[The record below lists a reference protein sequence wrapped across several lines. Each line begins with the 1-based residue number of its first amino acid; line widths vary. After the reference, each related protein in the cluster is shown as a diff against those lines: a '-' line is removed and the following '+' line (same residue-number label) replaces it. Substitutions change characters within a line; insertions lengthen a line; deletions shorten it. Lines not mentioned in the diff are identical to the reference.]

1 MRKALLTLAVLCL
14 AAATLSARSIYLK
27 GGVLTTLEDTTVETF
42 GDDMNFCFAYRF
54 SDGSIHMNHSK
65 GIHTVTE
72 YGCRDLS
79 LDNGH
84 TWQNN
89 PRGGCLGINTF
100 EGLNGEKFQ
109 IHCWLAKFQKVH
121 TVTLSQYDDD
131 THTKKTV
138 GTCQVE
144 MPKPSS
150 FHMHRDV
157 ARLASGK
164 LLATAYGKVEGG
176 KKDYCFVIESTDDGR
191 TWKFLSVVADDP
203 EGKTAEGPDEATL
216 FQLKDGRVC
225 CFYRDGGMDYLHQ
238 CFSSDEG
245 ATWTEPE
252 AITLFKG
259 AASPNGRVLA
269 DGTIVVI
276 SGRPNVYLLVD
287 FTGTGKNYQK
297 VEIYHGAGSSYASVL
312 ETAPN
317 EILCLYDESNFGS
330 WKSATPFS
338 RIHASRF
345 TLKQLADEL
354 GIPNDPLADKYDY
367 IYRPR
372 KLSDL
377 TERRQVV
384 PTYKP
389 KDKFPN
395 ALATM
400 EVVEIPERPHPVLR
414 LVSHGDSTDGQWA
427 SLRANI
433 NLSGAVTA
441 KVGCEFRLGDNAE
454 KRPQFYM
461 ACVVGDEGD
470 DKGYLAY
477 VRFFLDKIDMLTEK
491 GTQAIPFDCDTGKF
505 NAFRLEADAK
515 TKTASLYVEGQDKPL
530 LTVPMGKASGS
541 PAISIGDGSSGIYG
555 SCDLSYFAWSYE

>member
-1 MRKALLTLAVLCL
+1 MKKALLTFAALCL
-14 AAATLSARSIYLK
+14 AAATLSARSIYVK
-27 GGVLTTLEDTTVETF
+27 GGVLTSVDDTTVETF

-72 YGCRDLS
+72 YGCRDIS
-79 LDNGH
+79 LDNGR

-89 PRGGCLGINTF
+89 VKGGSCGINSF

-109 IHCWLAKFQKVH
+109 IHCWALKFQKVH
-121 TVTLSQYDDD
+121 TLVLSQYDDN

-138 GTCQVE
+138 ATCQVE
-144 MPKPSS
+144 MPKPTQ
-150 FHMHRDV
+150 FLMHRDV
-157 ARLASGK
+157 IRLTSGK

-216 FQLKDGRVC
+216 FQLRDGRVC

-245 ATWTEPE
+245 ATWSQPE
-252 AITLFKG
+252 EISLFKG

-287 FTGTGKNYQK
+287 FTGTGKNYQQI
-297 VEIYHGAGSSYASVL
+297 EIYHGAGSSYASVL

-330 WKSATPFS
+330 WTSATPFS

-345 TLKQLADEL
+345 TLKPFDDDT
-354 GIPNDPLADKYDY
+354 GIPNDPLADKYDRV
-367 IYRPR
+367 YRPR
-372 KLSDL
+372 KMSDL
-377 TERRQVV
+377 TDRRLLV

-389 KDKFPN
+389 RDKFPD
-395 ALATM
+395 APATM

-414 LVSHGDSTDGQWA
+414 LVSHGDATGGQWA
-427 SLRANI
+427 TLRAPES
-433 NLSGAVTA
+433 LTGATHA
-441 KVGCEFRLGDNAE
+441 KVGCEFRLGDSGA

-461 ACVVGDEGD
+461 SCVVGAEGD

-477 VRFFLDKIDMLTEK
+477 ARFFLDKIDMLTEGGNK
-491 GTQAIPFDCDTGKF
+491 SVPFDLETSKF
-505 NAFRLEADAK
+505 HAFRLEADAK
-515 TKTASLYVEGQDKPL
+515 TKTASLYVEGSDKPL
-530 LTVPMGKASGS
+530 LTVPMTKAQSS
-541 PAISIGDGSSGIYG
+541 AHVSVGDGSSGIYG
-555 SCDLSYFAWSYE
+555 SCDLSYVAWSYE